1 MFATTLLTKVLIN
14 REEAKLQL
22 LESRRLRVKI
32 AIETARGLAYL
43 HEGVRNQR
51 IILCDVKPE
60 NLLLNST
67 MYVKWADFGL
77 LRVMNKEQTPRTMTF
92 QIRGTC
98 GYYLAREWA
107 SELMPITAKTD
118 VFSYGMV
125 LLN

>member
-1 MFATTLLTKVLIN
+1 
-14 REEAKLQL
+14 
-22 LESRRLRVKI
+22 
-32 AIETARGLAYL
+32 
-43 HEGVRNQR
+43 
-51 IILCDVKPE
+51 
-60 NLLLNST
+60 

-77 LRVMNKEQTPRTMTF
+77 LRVRNKEQTRTMTF